1 MDIKQLQDIVGA
13 DYVITDRDHMQSYL
27 CDETVVCV
35 RPKPAEKVVVV
46 KPGNAREIS
55 EILKLANLDKTPV
68 FIRGGGTGLCG
79 GAIPTRDGLLI
90 SMERL
95 NKVIELDADNL
106 MITVEAGVTLADILK
121 AADGAGLFFPPHP
134 GDEGAQAGGMVA
146 LNAGGTRAVKYGV
159 TRSYVKGLEAVL
171 PTGEIVNFGGKL
183 IKNNQGFDLLQLMIN
198 STGLLGVITKITFR
212 LYPKPEASA
221 TLVVS
226 YNNRY
231 DAINTVPKILRSGTT
246 PLAIEFF
253 ERDIVMQVSK
263 KIGVNWPVEKGT
275 AYLMIILT
283 GTSEDDMFSQAEKIA
298 QICEENKS
306 VDVQVA
312 DKAQMQADILKLRSE
327 FFSIFKDRTADA
339 LDITVPPANIGKLLE
354 KVDEVAKKYNTTI
367 PTYGH
372 AGDGNLHAHI
382 LKEIDERGQL
392 KQVKREI
399 YQETLNLGGVLTG
412 EHGIGQIRNKDLDL
426 VPDKKQWELMWGI
439 KKTFDPNNILSPGV
453 GLPPNLH

>member
-1 MDIKQLQDIVGA
+1 MDINQLQDIVGA

-226 YNNRY
+226 YNNR
-231 DAINTVPKILRSGTT
+231 
-246 PLAIEFF
+246 
-253 ERDIVMQVSK
+253 
-263 KIGVNWPVEKGT
+263 
-275 AYLMIILT
+275 
-283 GTSEDDMFSQAEKIA
+283 
-298 QICEENKS
+298 
-306 VDVQVA
+306 
-312 DKAQMQADILKLRSE
+312 
-327 FFSIFKDRTADA
+327 
-339 LDITVPPANIGKLLE
+339 
-354 KVDEVAKKYNTTI
+354 
-367 PTYGH
+367 
-372 AGDGNLHAHI
+372 
-382 LKEIDERGQL
+382 
-392 KQVKREI
+392 
-399 YQETLNLGGVLTG
+399 
-412 EHGIGQIRNKDLDL
+412 
-426 VPDKKQWELMWGI
+426 
-439 KKTFDPNNILSPGV
+439 
-453 GLPPNLH
+453 

>member
-1 MDIKQLQDIVGA
+1 MDIKKLQNIVGT

-27 CDETVVCV
+27 CDETVVTV
-35 RPKPAEKVVVV
+35 RPKPAENVVVV
-46 KPGNAREIS
+46 KPGNSREIS
-55 EILKLANLDKTPV
+55 EILKLANQDKIPV

-79 GAIPTRDGLLI
+79 GAIPTKDGLLI

-95 NKVIELDADNL
+95 NKVVEMDADNL
-106 MITVEAGVTLADILK
+106 MITVEAGVTLGDILK
-121 AADGAGLFFPPHP
+121 AADNAGLFFPPHP

-171 PTGEIVNFGGKL
+171 PTGEIINFGGKL

-253 ERDIVMQVSK
+253 ERDIVVQVSK
-263 KIGVNWPVEKGT
+263 KIGVNWPVDKGT

-283 GTSEDDMFSQAEKIA
+283 GTSENDMFSQAEQIA
-298 QICEENKS
+298 KICEDS
-306 VDVQVA
+306 GCVDVQVA

-327 FFSIFKDRTADA
+327 FFSIFKEQTADA
-339 LDITVPPANIGKLLE
+339 LDTTVPPANISKLLA
-354 KVDEVAKKYNTTI
+354 KVDEVAGKYNTKI

-382 LKEIDERGQL
+382 LKEVDERGLL

-426 VPDKKQWELMWGI
+426 IPDTKQWELMWGI
-439 KKTFDPNNILSPGV
+439 KKIFDPNNILNPGV
-453 GLPPNLH
+453 GLPPNQR